1 MVMQGR
7 EVGVVYCVF
16 AVVAFLAVV
25 AALGIKIFMLK
36 KSAREIRLEF
46 SRRMSENTN
55 TLVAISSRDKDM
67 RALAD
72 DINRQLK
79 LLREKRHRYEQGD
92 FELKQA
98 VVNVAHDLRT
108 PLTAIC
114 GYLDLLG
121 KRLESGS
128 DEARYLGIIRERTEA
143 LKELTEELFKY
154 SVFTTAEDNETS
166 ERVCLNG
173 VLEESVAAYYA
184 ALNGVGITP
193 NIVMPDAMIYRRLNK
208 KALSRIL
215 ENIIGNAIK
224 YSDGDLEIRLFENG
238 KMTFSNYA
246 SAFDETQT
254 GRLFDRF
261 YTVNSAIKSSGI
273 GLSIAK
279 ALTEQMNGKI
289 GAEYRNGRLEIWVEL

>member
-1 MVMQGR
+1 M
-7 EVGVVYCVF
+7 VYCVF

-25 AALGIKIFMLK
+25 AALGIKIFLLK

-46 SRRMSENTN
+46 SRRLSEDTN

-67 RALAD
+67 CALAD

-79 LLREKRHRYEQGD
+79 LLCEKRHRYEQGD

-98 VVNVAHDLRT
+98 VVNVSHDLRT

-121 KRLESGS
+121 KRLESES

-215 ENIIGNAIK
+215 GNIIGNAIK
-224 YSDGDLEIRLFENG
+224 YSDGDLEIRLFEDG

-246 SAFDETQT
+246 PALDETQT

-261 YTVNSAIKSSGI
+261 FTVNNAAKSSGL